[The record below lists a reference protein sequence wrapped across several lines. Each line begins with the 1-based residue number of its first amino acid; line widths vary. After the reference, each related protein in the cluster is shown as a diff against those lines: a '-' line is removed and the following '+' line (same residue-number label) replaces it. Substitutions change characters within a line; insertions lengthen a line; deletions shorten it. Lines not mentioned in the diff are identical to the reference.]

1 MIAKSCI
8 WKYYVKNK
16 KEKKNDR
23 RRENSRMSALV
34 IGSLLRFKHTYTLS
48 GLPSLDGFK
57 MAIFGKK
64 KSENP
69 MFPSNDKI
77 NFSFQFLQSRV
88 GNTAKTANFDQDMGT
103 DAKSGTWETWCR
115 TLDHCTIL
123 PIWWCLVSGSVF
135 PTCFVKVGNTEW
147 CKFQYYMF

>member
-1 MIAKSCI
+1 
-8 WKYYVKNK
+8 
-16 KEKKNDR
+16 
-23 RRENSRMSALV
+23 MSALV

-103 DAKSGTWETWCR
+103 DAKSGT
-115 TLDHCTIL
+115 
-123 PIWWCLVSGSVF
+123 
-135 PTCFVKVGNTEW
+135 
-147 CKFQYYMF
+147 